1 VVDLI
6 TTAGG
11 GTTGIDGLFT
21 TVGVAAG
28 GDATLGA
35 GGDATLGSGGDAT
48 LGAGGDATLGAGGDA
63 TLGAGGDATLGAGGD
78 ATLGAGGDA
87 TLGAGGATGFG
98 ATGLGATLLKIRNNF
113 REEESFVV
121 VALTLT
127 STKGNEV
134 FTSADSNEALTSFSL
149 SYNP

>member
-1 VVDLI
+1 MVDLI

-28 GDATLGA
+28 GDAA
-35 GGDATLGSGGDAT
+35 
-48 LGAGGDATLGAGGDA
+48 
-63 TLGAGGDATLGAGGD
+63 LGAGGD

-134 FTSADSNEALTSFSL
+134 FTSADSNEALTSRFSISL
-149 SYNP
+149 TYNP